1 MSLRTVTLDEKIA
14 KIGRLIADERRATGH
29 KNEVLSAIY
38 ADLTARTEHAPS
50 VAIVELDRRV
60 AIVKHS
66 KIPGQGYGNGQLVS
80 LAQEVVCRWAIIRQA
95 LERFG
100 AAIEEDIAG

>member
-1 MSLRTVTLDEKIA
+1 MSRVVTLDEKIS
-14 KIGRLIADERRATGH
+14 KIGRLIADERRTSGGH

-38 ADLTARTEHAPS
+38 ADLTARSEHAPS

-66 KIPGQGYGNGQLVS
+66 KIPGEGYGSGQMIS
-80 LAQEVVCRWAIIRQA
+80 LAQEVIARWAVVRQA

-100 AAIEEDIAG
+100 AAVEEDVVG

>member
-1 MSLRTVTLDEKIA
+1 MMRIITLDEKIA
-14 KIGRLIADERRATGH
+14 KIGRLIQEERKATGN
-29 KNEVLSAIY
+29 KNEILSEIY
-38 ADLTARTEHAPS
+38 ADLTARSEHAPS
-50 VAIVELDRRV
+50 VALVELDRRM

-80 LAQEVVCRWAIIRQA
+80 LAQEVVCRWAVVRQA

-100 AAIEEDIAG
+100 AAVEEDIAG

>member
-1 MSLRTVTLDEKIA
+1 MTLRLITLDEKIA
-14 KIGRLIADERRATGH
+14 KIGRLIQDERRTNGS

-38 ADLTARTEHAPS
+38 ADLTARSEHAPS
-50 VAIVELDRRV
+50 VALTELDRRV

-66 KIPGQGYGNGQLVS
+66 KIPGQGYGSGQLVS
-80 LAQEVVCRWAIIRQA
+80 LAQEVVARWPEIRQA

-100 AAIEEDIAG
+100 AAIEQEIAG